1 MTVIVASTRHR
12 LAWHEA
18 DPRIGHM
25 RCGLRVA
32 LTGQPCPAGHLHL
45 VAMPTCPE
53 HAPLTD
59 CAGCVA

>member
-1 MTVIVASTRHR
+1 MTVISHSVRHR
-12 LAWHEA
+12 LASLEA
-18 DPRIGHM
+18 DPRIAHM

-32 LTGQPCPAGHLHL
+32 LTGQPCPADPLHL

-59 CAGCVA
+59 CAGCAA